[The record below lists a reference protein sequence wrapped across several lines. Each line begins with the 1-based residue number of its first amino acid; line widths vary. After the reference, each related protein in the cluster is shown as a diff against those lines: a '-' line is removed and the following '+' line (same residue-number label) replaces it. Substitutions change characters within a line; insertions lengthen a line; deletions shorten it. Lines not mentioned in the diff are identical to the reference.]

1 MQENA
6 RMKIAQVSPLVESV
20 PPQLYGGT
28 ERIVSYLTE
37 ELVRQG
43 HEVTLYASGDSLT
56 AARLRPMCDR
66 AIRLGDSLADPVA
79 HHMLLLERVV
89 RETRNF
95 DLVHFHLDY
104 LPFSLIRRHAI
115 PALTT
120 LHGRL
125 DLMGLPPLFREYSDM
140 HLVSIS
146 DAQRKPMPWAGWA
159 ATVHHGIPEDLYQQ
173 GDGDGGYLAFLGR
186 ISPEKR
192 VDRAIE
198 ISRQVGMPLRVA
210 AKVDGADKTYFEE
223 NIRALLGDANVDFI
237 GEIGEVEKNEFLG
250 NARALL
256 FPIDWP
262 EPFGLVMIEAMACG
276 TPVIAFRGGSVEE
289 IIEDGITGFV
299 VSDIDEAVK
308 AVSNLDAIDRSV
320 CRARFEERFSVSR
333 MCRDYVRAYRHVLDT
348 HAASAH
354 KNGHFQHHLSGA
366 LLSDEL
372 TSTETE

>member
-1 MQENA
+1 M
-6 RMKIAQVSPLVESV
+6 RIAQVSPLLESV

-56 AARLRPMCDR
+56 SARLRPMCDR
-66 AIRLGDSLADPVA
+66 ALRLGDSLADPVA
-79 HHMLLLERVV
+79 HHMLLLEHVM
-89 RETRNF
+89 REAHNF
-95 DLVHFHLDY
+95 DIVHFHLDY
-104 LPFSLIRRHAI
+104 LPFPLIRRNGI
-115 PALTT
+115 PSLTT

-125 DLMGLPPLFREYSDM
+125 DASGVPSLFREYSDM

-146 DAQRKPMPWAGWA
+146 DAQREPMPWAGWA
-159 ATVHHGIPEDLYQQ
+159 ATVHHGIPEDLYKQ

-186 ISPEKR
+186 ISQEKR
-192 VDRAIE
+192 LDRAIE
-198 ISRQVGMPLRVA
+198 IARQVGMPLRVA
-210 AKVDGADKTYFEE
+210 AKIDGADQTYFEE
-223 NIRALLGDANVDFI
+223 NIRDLLGDANVDFI
-237 GEIGEVEKNEFLG
+237 GEIGENEKNEFLG

-289 IIEDGITGFV
+289 IIEDGVTGFV
-299 VSDIDEAVK
+299 VSDIEEAVK
-308 AVSNLDAIDRSV
+308 AVLNLDAIIRSV
-320 CRARFEERFSVSR
+320 CRARFEQRFSVSR
-333 MCRDYVRAYRHVLDT
+333 MGCEYVNVYRRILDPE
-348 HAASAH
+348 AASIRG
-354 KNGHFQHHLSGA
+354 NGHLKHHLRGA

-372 TSTETE
+372 TITKRE